1 MPPPTPRRPAI
12 NPDITPV
19 NKKIIIKLINFF
31 TVLFVFYC
39 SNPFK
44 IKVN

>member
-19 NKKIIIKLINFF
+19 NKKIIIKLINFLPYC
-31 TVLFVFYC
+31 LFFIVVILL
-39 SNPFK
+39 K
-44 IKVN
+44 